1 MTETYLRTL
10 VRTVLYRIIAMAI
23 TAVWTGLGTAVTIH
37 LILAAVQFVYERF
50 WLNIDWELK

>member
-10 VRTVLYRIIAMAI
+10 VRTILYRIIAMVI

-37 LILAAVQFVYERF
+37 LILTAVQFVYERF